1 MANKINKEFLESMN
15 VPPMNIPPDYKSGVQ
30 SLIPTNAKIF
40 LESVIGN
47 KKDPITIKDFTK
59 DEVQEMKNAKVNSK
73 KYQKELLKKNYDNKV
88 RYIDY
93 SDVPNPSRLTNT
105 LTPQG
110 RVATTLGQFNYEV
123 LPNGDVKILDHYDFM
138 PVPEGGL
145 VGTNPLYKLLR
156 TLGTYNL
163 GDNTNSGRS
172 FDLILPKEIF
182 SDEEY
187 KLVSATKTDVKY
199 KPKFEEWELLLLYDY
214 KSSVE

>member
-1 MANKINKEFLESMN
+1 MANNINKEFLDSMN

-59 DEVQEMKNAKVNSK
+59 DEVQEMKNAMVNSK
-73 KYQKELLKKNYDNKV
+73 KWQKELLKKNYDNKV

-93 SDVPNPSRLTNT
+93 SNVPNPSRLTNT

-138 PVPEGGL
+138 SVPKGGL

-187 KLVSATKTDVKY
+187 KLVSATKS
-199 KPKFEEWELLLLYDY
+199 DY
-214 KSSVE
+214 KYDK